1 MIGTDLLGPDDRGPD
16 GVEGEEELRILL
28 HEAVPV
34 LAEPEDRMAQV
45 RARAARTRRRRR
57 AGGLGAGLTAGLV
70 AAALAAAPAIAPGP
84 ERGATGGTA
93 PAASVPAA
101 TAPEP
106 TVSGGPSVEAGTHST
121 PIRFSRFPIV
131 MAEVPNGWYSQSAVS
146 SDSRSAF
153 GYLST
158 GPIEPTPS
166 CPPTAGSCPPVDRL
180 PVDGALLT
188 LRLGDDPGV
197 VQKLTNAQAGLANT
211 PLDKDC
217 FLRGGDSELVGHRIV
232 IQSGTPLMIQLTA
245 CLRGPS
251 GRTLQQV
258 HDVLDSIR
266 GNPADTSS
274 PSPGRG

>member
-1 MIGTDLLGPDDRGPD
+1 MIGTDLLDPDDPGPD
-16 GVEGEEELRILL
+16 GVEGEQELRILL

-34 LAEPEDRMAQV
+34 LAEPEDRMAQI

-84 ERGATGGTA
+84 ERAAAGGTA
-93 PAASVPAA
+93 PAA

-106 TVSGGPSVEAGTHST
+106 TAAGGPSVEAETHST

-131 MAEVPNGWYSQSAVS
+131 MVEVPNGWYSQSAVS
-146 SDSRSAF
+146 SDSRVAF
-153 GYLST
+153 GYLAT

-166 CPPTAGSCPPVDRL
+166 CPPTAGSCPPADRL
-180 PVDGALLT
+180 PVDGAVLT
-188 LRLGDDPGV
+188 LRVGDDPGII
-197 VQKLTNAQAGLANT
+197 QKLTNTQAGLANT

-217 FLRGGDSELVGHRIV
+217 SLRGGNSELVGHRIV
-232 IQSGTPLMIQLTA
+232 IQSGAPLMIQLTA

-258 HDVLDSIR
+258 QGVLDSIR
-266 GNPADTSS
+266 SNPGGTSS